1 MAKHTERPIIF
12 PLSNPTS
19 RAEAAPEDLLRWT
32 DGRALVGSGSPYAP
46 IEFKGKVIPIA
57 QTNNSYIFPG
67 LALGILVSRARCVT
81 DAMIMAAARA
91 LARLSPARQ
100 DKNAPLLPP
109 IADSRRVSLAVAE
122 AVGKQAI
129 ADGVAEVADAST
141 LNEKLRAYVWEPIY
155 LPYERIL

>member
-1 MAKHTERPIIF
+1 
-12 PLSNPTS
+12 
-19 RAEAAPEDLLRWT
+19 
-32 DGRALVGSGSPYAP
+32 
-46 IEFKGKVIPIA
+46 
-57 QTNNSYIFPG
+57 
-67 LALGILVSRARCVT
+67 
-81 DAMIMAAARA
+81 MAAARA